1 MCKWAIDRLFGVPSN
16 VSICLIINFLERLR
30 RLGQFFWNFQSELR
44 LGDIKGLNQVA
55 VLHTPAIELY
65 RIEKKINLVNIIK
78 NCIIQQSSHC
88 L

>member
-1 MCKWAIDRLFGVPSN
+1 
-16 VSICLIINFLERLR
+16 
-30 RLGQFFWNFQSELR
+30 
-44 LGDIKGLNQVA
+44 VA